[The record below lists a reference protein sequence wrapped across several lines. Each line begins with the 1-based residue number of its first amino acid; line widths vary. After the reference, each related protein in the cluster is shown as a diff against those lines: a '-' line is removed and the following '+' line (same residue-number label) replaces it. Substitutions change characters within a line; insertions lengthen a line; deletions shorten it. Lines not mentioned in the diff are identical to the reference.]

1 MKTLWARVG
10 VKFEVSET
18 EYKELLGEA
27 IDEYGHYND
36 VDLDVDKDYLI
47 SHMAEI
53 EGDSYIPATIFE
65 EEEFE

>member
-18 EYKELLGEA
+18 EYRELLGEA
-27 IDEYGHYND
+27 IDEYGHFND
-36 VDLDVDKDYLI
+36 VDLDVDEDFLI
-47 SHMAEI
+47 AHMAEI

-65 EEEFE
+65 EEECE